1 MVRSIFRVVEY
12 LQGFSGYLLE
22 HEIYLYIFDAV
33 LMLTVMVVFIL
44 IHPSEVNA
52 LLKGGKAAKGRLG
65 TKMMLLNGNH
75 RRVISDA

>member
-1 MVRSIFRVVEY
+1 
-12 LQGFSGYLLE
+12 
-22 HEIYLYIFDAV
+22 
-33 LMLTVMVVFIL
+33 MLTVMVVFIL